1 MSSLSLVSQS
11 PSLRG
16 SGRFETSAEEA
27 ARDQI
32 KSQSPS
38 LRGSGRFEGAGAG
51 GGRRPWVSI
60 PFIAGQ
66 WSLPLELLYESL
78 RKYDV
83 SIPFIA
89 GQWSL
94 HSGAH
99 CRPWPLSGVSIPFIA
114 GQWSLP
120 PAVWQGGRGLRGV
133 SIPFIA
139 GQWSLHP
146 DGSGGVDP
154 APVSQSPSLRGSGR
168 FGGTS
173 PDPDGSGGVSI
184 PFIAGQWS
192 LPARRRGAP
201 ALPSAR
207 LNPLHCGAVVASR
220 RMEQSMRVCSSLNP
234 LHCGAVVASALARL
248 RDQETKLV
256 SIPFIAGQWSLLRT
270 SPTSFGRSWTSQ
282 SPSLRG
288 SGRFAQEEAR

>member
-51 GGRRPWVSI
+51 EGRRPWVSI

-139 GQWSLHP
+139 GQWSLH
-146 DGSGGVDP
+146 
-154 APVSQSPSLRGSGR
+154 
-168 FGGTS
+168 
-173 PDPDGSGGVSI
+173 PDGSGGVSI